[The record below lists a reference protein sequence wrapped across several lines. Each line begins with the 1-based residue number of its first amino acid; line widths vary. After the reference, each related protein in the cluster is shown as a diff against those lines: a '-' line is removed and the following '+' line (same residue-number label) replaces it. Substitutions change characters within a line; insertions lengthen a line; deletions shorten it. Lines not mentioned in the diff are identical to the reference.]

1 MNMRGLI
8 FYLPVILV
16 VVVASACQ
24 SNPTSDPII
33 ESSIATSELSRNF
46 ISDDGALTFDYPE
59 GWMVQGNSNQV
70 VISNSQAALPSGSG
84 GPASGQFFASV
95 VIAPVLDTP
104 GLSAEANALQVLEV
118 YSEFFAA
125 DSEGAAFG
133 EATTFTLNS
142 NSAARAENIG
152 SNTNQSAVIAFDLGN
167 EIFAVAVAVAAP
179 GELANYEPTLQ
190 AILGSMN
197 YTAAG

>member
-1 MNMRGLI
+1 MKLLGL
-8 FYLPVILV
+8 FLSVLLILAGV
-16 VVVASACQ
+16 LISGCQ
-24 SNPTSDPII
+24 SNPTNNPITAN
-33 ESSIATSELSRNF
+33 SVTTPELSRNF

-59 GWMVQGNSNQV
+59 GWTVQGNSNQV
-70 VISNSQAALPSGSG
+70 VISNSQTALPSGSG

-133 EATTFTLNS
+133 EAGTFTLNS
-142 NSAARAENIG
+142 KSVARAENIG
-152 SNTNQSAVIAFDLGN
+152 SNTSQSAVIAFDLGN